1 MGIGMASQLVKGSY
15 SVMGYDVFPD
25 SLAKAQEMGVTPASS
40 VAEIGANCSTI
51 ITMLRTND
59 QVLSVYDEIF
69 STVQKNTLLIDSST
83 VDPSTSQVNLI
94 FFSSNENVM
103 EMSLSHVFVQSEL

>member
-1 MGIGMASQLVKGSY
+1 MASQLVKGSY

-25 SLAKAQEMGVTPASS
+25 SMAKAKEMGVTPASS

-83 VDPSTSQVNLI
+83 VDPSTSQVNCTA
-94 FFSSNENVM
+94 
-103 EMSLSHVFVQSEL
+103 SL